1 MRRRLALAL
10 LAGLAGCGGPDR
22 IPTCG
27 PAEALVENASAL
39 AIEQFYLARAGAAG
53 WGANLLGQRHLPS
66 GATMPIRFAGTGSY
80 SLRMVWVD
88 GRAVEMPA
96 VDGCTVRRIT
106 VLDDELRAG

>member
-1 MRRRLALAL
+1 MQRRLALAL

-22 IPTCG
+22 TPTCG

-39 AIEQFYLARAGAAG
+39 AVEQFYLARAGAAG
-53 WGANLLGQRHLPS
+53 WGANLLGQGQLPS

-96 VDGCTVRRIT
+96 VDGCTVRRIM
-106 VLDDELRAG
+106 VLDDGLRAG